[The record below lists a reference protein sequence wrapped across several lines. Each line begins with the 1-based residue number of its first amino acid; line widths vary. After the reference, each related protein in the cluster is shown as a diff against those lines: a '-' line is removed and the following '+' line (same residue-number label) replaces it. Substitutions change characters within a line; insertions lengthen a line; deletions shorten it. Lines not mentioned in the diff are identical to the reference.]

1 MTDARHTVPLP
12 LILLLLLL
20 LLLGAL
26 PGHGLAAD
34 DDNSARLQ
42 QLRQQ
47 IQSLR
52 SELDSDRQRKQ
63 SLQSRLRNTEK
74 RIGKTAALLRELD
87 RQIRRQKGEL
97 KALEKQRRGLRDD
110 LRQHRIALGQQL
122 RAAYANGQQEYLK
135 ILLSQQDPA
144 AVARTLTY
152 YDYYNRARLEKIR
165 AIDEHLTELTAVEKK
180 IRQQTRELERNRAER
195 VNEKQQLERSR
206 SERSQ
211 LLARLQQDMR
221 SKDQRLSRLLEDERQ
236 LQRLL
241 ERLAEQPVKA
251 PLELSEGKPFAQLRG
266 KLIWPTAGRL
276 TARFGQRRK
285 VGKLRWQ
292 GVRIGAREGTEVRA
306 IHHGRVVFSDWLR
319 GFGLLTIIDHG
330 DGYMSL
336 YGGNQSLYKEEG
348 DWVESGEVIAAVGNS
363 GGNDRHALYF
373 EIRHNGK
380 PVNPL
385 KWCRGKPKKMASRR

>member
-1 MTDARHTVPLP
+1 MTDARHTVPLT
-12 LILLLLLL
+12 LLLI

-26 PGHGLAAD
+26 PTHGEAAD
-34 DDNSARLQ
+34 DDNTARLQ

-47 IQSLR
+47 IHALR
-52 SELDSDRQRKQ
+52 SELDSDRQRQQ

-74 RIGKTAALLRELD
+74 RIGTTAALLRELD
-87 RQIRRQKGEL
+87 RQIRRQKREL
-97 KALEKQRRGLRDD
+97 KDLQEKRKRLHGD

-122 RAAYANGQQEYLK
+122 RAAYASGQQEYLK

-165 AIDEHLTELTAVEKK
+165 AIDERLTELATLEEK
-180 IRQQTRELERNRAER
+180 IQQQTRQLERNRAER
-195 VNEKQQLERSR
+195 VNEKQRLERNR

-211 LLARLQQDMR
+211 LLARLKQDMR
-221 SKDQRLSRLLEDERQ
+221 GKDQRLSRLLEDEKQ

-241 ERLAEQPVKA
+241 ERIAERPLKA

-266 KLIWPTAGRL
+266 KLIWPTAGRI
-276 TARFGQRRK
+276 TARFGKRRK
-285 VGKLRWQ
+285 EGKLRWQ
-292 GVRIGAREGTEVRA
+292 GVRISSREGTEVRTVS
-306 IHHGRVVFSDWLR
+306 HGRVVFSDWLR
-319 GFGLLTIIDHG
+319 GFGLLAIVDHG

-336 YGGNQSLYKEEG
+336 YGGNQSLYKEVG
-348 DWVESGEVIAAVGNS
+348 DWVEAGEVIAAVGNS
-363 GGNDRHALYF
+363 GGNEEHALYF

-385 KWCRGKPKKMASRR
+385 KWCRGKPKKVAKR

>member
-1 MTDARHTVPLP
+1 MTDVRHTVPLS
-12 LILLLLLL
+12 LTLLFT

-26 PGHGLAAD
+26 PAEGLAAS
-34 DDNSARLQ
+34 DDNTARLQ
-42 QLRQQ
+42 QLREQ
-47 IQSLR
+47 IHDLR
-52 SELDSDRQRKQ
+52 KELDSDRQRKQ
-63 SLQSRLRNTEK
+63 SLQSRLRDTEK

-87 RQIRRQKGEL
+87 QQIRRQKREL
-97 KALEKQRRGLRDD
+97 KNLNKKQKGLHND

-122 RAAYANGQQEYLK
+122 RAAYASGQQEYLK

-144 AVARTLTY
+144 AVARILAY

-165 AIDEHLTELTAVEKK
+165 ALDERLTALTALEKK
-180 IRQQTRELERNRAER
+180 IQQQTRRLERNRTER

-211 LLARLQQDMR
+211 LLAKLKQDMR
-221 SKDQRLSRLLEDERQ
+221 GKDRRLSQLLEDEKQ

-241 ERLAEQPVKA
+241 KRLTKRSEKA
-251 PLELSEGKPFAQLRG
+251 PLELGEGKPFAQLRG
-266 KLIWPTAGRL
+266 KLIWPTAGRI

-292 GVRIGAREGTEVRA
+292 GVRINAREGTEVRA
-306 IHHGRVVFSDWLR
+306 VSHGRVVFSDWLR

-336 YGGNQSLYKEEG
+336 YGGNQSLYKEVG
-348 DWVESGEVIAAVGNS
+348 DWIEAGEVIAAVGNS
-363 GGNDRHALYF
+363 GGNEKHALYF

-385 KWCRGKPKKMASRR
+385 KWCRGKPKKIARR